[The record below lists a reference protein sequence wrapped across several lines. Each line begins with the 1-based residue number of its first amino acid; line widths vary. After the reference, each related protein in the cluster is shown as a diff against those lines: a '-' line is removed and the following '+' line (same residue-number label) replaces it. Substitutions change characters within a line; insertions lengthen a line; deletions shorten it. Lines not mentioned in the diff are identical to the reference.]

1 MRESGEKIKWRIFL
15 WNLWSSEVKNA
26 CLINVF
32 FLDRTGG
39 SSRKKK
45 QWTINGM
52 IVYKIDCFSPNSS
65 SFKHCVRVV
74 DQVFLFSFLKRVFW
88 WLYVP
93 LVHVWVEPFNLSR
106 TESTNSY
113 NRRVSEFFH
122 HSALHLLSSLQPVF
136 ISHYFFQVSYLE
148 RKWNQSASEGNLPG
162 IVALLEQDPNLVTT
176 QVPN

>member
-1 MRESGEKIKWRIFL
+1 MICEKVERRLNGEFFFETFGVQRL
-15 WNLWSSEVKNA
+15 RTLVWSMF
-26 CLINVF
+26 F
-32 FLDRTGG
+32 FLDRTGE

-52 IVYKIDCFSPNSS
+52 IVYKTVFHRIPLRLNIALGQSIKFFFS
-65 SFKHCVRVV
+65 
-74 DQVFLFSFLKRVFW
+74 LFESFLVA
-88 WLYVP
+88 L
-93 LVHVWVEPFNLSR
+93 WVEPFNLSR
-106 TESTNSY
+106 TESANSY
-113 NRRVSEFFH
+113 NRRVSELFH

>member
-1 MRESGEKIKWRIFL
+1 
-15 WNLWSSEVKNA
+15 
-26 CLINVF
+26 
-32 FLDRTGG
+32 
-39 SSRKKK
+39 
-45 QWTINGM
+45 M

-113 NRRVSEFFH
+113 NRRVSSTIRLFIFYPRFNQFSYRTTFSRFH
-122 HSALHLLSSLQPVF
+122 IYKENGISQQAKGTSPELLH
-136 ISHYFFQVSYLE
+136 Y
-148 RKWNQSASEGNLPG
+148 WNRIQTL
-162 IVALLEQDPNLVTT
+162 
-176 QVPN
+176 

>member
-1 MRESGEKIKWRIFL
+1 MICEKVERRLNGEFFFETFGVQRL
-15 WNLWSSEVKNA
+15 RTLVWSMF
-26 CLINVF
+26 F
-32 FLDRTGG
+32 FLDRTGE

-45 QWTINGM
+45 QGTINGM
-52 IVYKIDCFSPNSS
+52 IVYKTVFHRIPLRLNIAFSRSS
-65 SFKHCVRVV
+65 
-74 DQVFLFSFLKRVFW
+74 FSFLFLRAFW

-113 NRRVSEFFH
+113 NRRVSELFH